1 VRGSFFVV
9 LLLTAVFPAAAADQT
24 QPQFSDSQDVVVV
37 EVPVQVLR
45 DGEPVRGL
53 TAGDFDV
60 YEGKR
65 KLPVTGFEVLD
76 LSQAPAGNG
85 QAGQAGDTWK
95 NPRAISARR
104 HFLLLFD
111 LAFSSPA
118 GMEKAQTAAHDMLA
132 GLHPS
137 DLVAVAAYLPTAG
150 PQLLLGFTTDRRQA
164 AQALGLVGKPE
175 MFDRV
180 ADPLRLVL
188 DSGFIGGGSEGIGA
202 PAKTSVTLGG
212 GSGSGGSGEGGPG
225 DKVADIKAGI
235 KGAILGGEAPYV
247 GGVGTH
253 LEQADRAVQERAVT
267 AMAQAFEDLAKTM
280 GGLYGRKYVVFFS
293 EGFDSA
299 IFGGSTQVDEQ
310 LYMAA
315 ASNAGATWGIDSEKR
330 FGNTKVANDLEAMLE
345 QFRRADCVIQA
356 VDIGGLREGAGP
368 AAQWAGGKDSL
379 FLMADGTGGE
389 LFENY
394 NDLSAAMEQML
405 RRTSVTYVLALQ
417 PEGLARDGA
426 YHEIRVDLKNSA
438 RGTRIVHRPGYYAPR
453 PFGQQSPTE
462 KLLQTARGVVGQD
475 VGTIATSVL
484 AAPFASGGREAYVP
498 VVIEVDG
505 KTLTAGTEGWS
516 VPVEIYAY
524 AFDAEGQARDF
535 FSQILGLELLKVG
548 AALQQSGLKFF
559 GHLDLPPG
567 TWNVRVLVRNAAS
580 GAAGMKSVT
589 VQVPEL
595 GEAVLLPAFFPEEAG
610 KWLTVR
616 EAQPGEPVPYPFMAG
631 GQPYIP
637 ASLPTLEPGGE
648 ARVSLVGYH
657 LLEGD
662 LRAEAKILNADGQE
676 AGAGQIRVLERHG
689 RGADGADRVT
699 AAFQAP
705 RLAPGE
711 YLLRVTLT
719 GPDGRPESAE
729 SSITPFRVRGF

>member
-1 VRGSFFVV
+1 MRGSFFVI
-9 LLLTAVFPAAAADQT
+9 LLLTAVFQAAASVADQSP
-24 QPQFSDSQDVVVV
+24 PQFSDSQDVVVV

-65 KLPVTGFEVLD
+65 KLTVTGFEVLD
-76 LSQAPAGNG
+76 LNQGAPAASGH
-85 QAGQAGDTWK
+85 AGDTWRS
-95 NPRAISARR
+95 PRAISARR
-104 HFLLLFD
+104 HFLVLFD

-118 GMEKAQTAAHDMLA
+118 GMGKAQAAALDMLA

-150 PQLLLGFTTDRRQA
+150 PQLLLGFTADRRQA
-164 AQALGLVGKPE
+164 AQAVGLVGKPE

-188 DSGFIGGGSEGIGA
+188 GSGFGGGGDEGIGA
-202 PAKTSVTLGG
+202 AAKTSVAPG
-212 GSGSGGSGEGGPG
+212 GGSGEGGPG
-225 DKVADIKAGI
+225 DKVADVKAGI
-235 KGAILGGEAPYV
+235 KGAIMGGEAPYV

-315 ASNAGATWGIDSEKR
+315 ASTAGATWGIDSEKR
-330 FGNTKVANDLEAMLE
+330 FGNTKAANDLEAMLE

-356 VDIGGLREGAGP
+356 VDVGGLREGAGP

-405 RRTSVTYVLALQ
+405 RRTSITYVLALQ

-426 YHEIRVDLKNSA
+426 YHEIRVDLKNAA

-462 KLLQTARGVVGQD
+462 KLLQTARGVVGEEA
-475 VGTIATSVL
+475 GTIATSVL

-505 KTLTAGTEGWS
+505 KSLTAGTEGWS

-535 FSQILGLELLKVG
+535 FSQTLSLELLKVG

-616 EAQPGEPVPYPFMAG
+616 EAQPGEPVPYPFMAA

-676 AGAGQIRVLERHG
+676 AGAGEIRLLERHG
-689 RGADGADRVT
+689 RGPDGADRVT

-719 GPDGRPESAE
+719 SPDGGAE
-729 SSITPFRVRGF
+729 SSITPFRVRGL

>member
-9 LLLTAVFPAAAADQT
+9 FLSLAAVFPAAA
-24 QPQFSDSQDVVVV
+24 QPPSQQQFSDSQDVVVV

-53 TAGDFDV
+53 TAADFDV
-60 YEGKR
+60 WEGKR

-76 LSQAPAGNG
+76 LNQAPAGE
-85 QAGQAGDTWK
+85 AWK

-104 HFLLLFD
+104 HFLLFFD

-118 GMEKAQTAAHDMLA
+118 GLDKAQAAARDMLA
-132 GLHPS
+132 ELHPS
-137 DLVAVAAYLPTAG
+137 DLVAVAVYQPTQG
-150 PQLLLGFTTDRRQA
+150 PQLVLGFTTDRRQV
-164 AQALGLVGKPE
+164 AQALSMMGKPE

-188 DSGFIGGGSEGIGA
+188 DSGGIGSAIGPPDGGAAKTTVASGGGGA
-202 PAKTSVTLGG
+202 GG
-212 GSGSGGSGEGGPG
+212 GGGGGGRPDDVRG
-225 DKVADIKAGI
+225 AV
-235 KGAILGGEAPYV
+235 KGAILGGEPPYLP
-247 GGVGTH
+247 GVGTH
-253 LEQADRAVQERAVT
+253 IEQADRAAQERAVT
-267 AMAQAFEDLAKTM
+267 AMARAFEDLAKTM
-280 GGLYGRKYVVFFS
+280 GSLYGRKYVVLFS

-299 IFGGSTQVDEQ
+299 VFGGTAQVDDQ

-315 ASNAGATWGIDSEKR
+315 ASTAGATWGIDSEKR
-330 FGNTKVANDLEAMLE
+330 FGNTKAANDLEAMLE

-356 VDIGGLREGAGP
+356 VDVGGLREGAGP
-368 AAQWAGGKDSL
+368 AAQWAGGRDSL
-379 FLMADGTGGE
+379 FLLAESTGGE

-417 PEGLARDGA
+417 PEGLARDGS
-426 YHEIRVDLKNSA
+426 YHQIRVDLKNA
-438 RGTRIVHRPGYYAPR
+438 PRGTRVVHRPGYYAPR

-462 KLLQTARGVVGQD
+462 KLLQTARGVVGEGT
-475 VGTIATSVL
+475 GTIGTSVL
-484 AAPFASGGREAYVP
+484 AAAFPANPIDGRAAYVP
-498 VVIEVDG
+498 VIVEVDG
-505 KTLTAGTEGWS
+505 KSLTAGTEGWS

-535 FSQILGLELLKVG
+535 FSQTLGLELLKVG

-589 VQVPEL
+589 VEVPEFAKA
-595 GEAVLLPAFFPEEAG
+595 EPVLLPAFFPEPAG

-616 EAQPGEPVPYPFMAG
+616 ENQPGAQVAYPFMIGEQA
-631 GQPYIP
+631 YIP
-637 ASLPTLEPGGE
+637 ASLPRLSPGQEASISLVAYHLRPGELQAE
-648 ARVSLVGYH
+648 ARVRT
-657 LLEGD
+657 LEGQD
-662 LRAEAKILNADGQE
+662 AGTGRIRIVQRHGSSPE
-676 AGAGQIRVLERHG
+676 AGGAESLSALFEPPAG
-689 RGADGADRVT
+689 
-699 AAFQAP
+699 
-705 RLAPGE
+705 LAPGE
-711 YLLRVTLT
+711 YLLTVTLT
-719 GPDGRPESAE
+719 GAAGERE
-729 SSITPFRVRGF
+729 SSVAAFTVPGAS